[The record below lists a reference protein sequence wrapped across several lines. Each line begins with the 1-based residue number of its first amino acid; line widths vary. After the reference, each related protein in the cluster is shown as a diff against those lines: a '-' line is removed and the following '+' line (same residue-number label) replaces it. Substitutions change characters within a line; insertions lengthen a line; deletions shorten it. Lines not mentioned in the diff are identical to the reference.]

1 MRRRALVQQ
10 KDSITQHHSMLFY
23 KMEGLGQMDL
33 LQYSV
38 LHFNE
43 KDISFAMPNLL
54 IPGLCTEL
62 RVCGWTS

>member
-1 MRRRALVQQ
+1 
-10 KDSITQHHSMLFY
+10 
-23 KMEGLGQMDL
+23 MEGLGQMDL

-43 KDISFAMPNLL
+43 KDISFAMQNSF